1 MGLII
6 LSNRS
11 SRHFIDSLYI
21 LPIFKTSYIA
31 FSALSARCFFVK
43 LKFPVLVK
51 NNLKIVEIFNYLKIH
66 IIITE
71 AQILKRTRQR
81 LTLVWK
87 NQVLL

>member
-1 MGLII
+1 MFSNLKESYKILDVFFSRKALLLKPHTSQLYNRMGLIT

-31 FSALSARCFFVK
+31 FSASSARRFLVK

-51 NNLKIVEIFNYLKIH
+51 
-66 IIITE
+66 IIP
-71 AQILKRTRQR
+71 R
-81 LTLVWK
+81 
-87 NQVLL
+87 